1 MLERIASILT
11 SSRYS
16 NPANMAL
23 SYDKLPVR
31 VISIG
36 SIASCP
42 KVGAKGVVTAGFPLL
57 EC

>member
-11 SSRYS
+11 SSIYS

-42 KVGAKGVVTAGFPLL
+42 KVGAKGVVTA
-57 EC
+57 